1 MVYCYYYYC
10 YSSCAR
16 YYRFPGV
23 QIFEKKKSKE
33 LNIIIVKS
41 TEKREQQQIALSNIF
56 ATNQLTGFEEQGIKA
71 NRLTSGFCNNGE
83 SSGQTMR
90 DMPQQIGTK
99 QLSRSM

>member
-1 MVYCYYYYC
+1 MVHCYYYYC
-10 YSSCAR
+10 YSSRAR

-23 QIFEKKKSKE
+23 QILEKQKNKG
-33 LNIIIVKS
+33 LDIIIVKS
-41 TEKREQQQIALSNIF
+41 TQKREQQQITLSNIF

-83 SSGQTMR
+83 SSGQAMR